1 MENYLKF
8 IDKIS
13 KPSISADFGFREE
26 FGNSGNCAGIASTVE
41 DKYLPLIYWHG
52 YGKLSIDPKLD

>member
-26 FGNSGNCAGIASTVE
+26 FGNLGNCAGIVSTFE
-41 DKYLPLIYWHG
+41 DKYLPLITKHKIRLG
-52 YGKLSIDPKLD
+52 